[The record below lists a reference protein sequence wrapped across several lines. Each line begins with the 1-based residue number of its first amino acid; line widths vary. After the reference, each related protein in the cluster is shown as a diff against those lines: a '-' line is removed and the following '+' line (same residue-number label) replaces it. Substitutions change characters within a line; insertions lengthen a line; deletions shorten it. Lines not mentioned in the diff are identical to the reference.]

1 MHTTRT
7 DRENRVERAI
17 KNFEERKRRFFRM
30 DGSKLFGEA
39 EHAERME
46 RLVSELREE
55 VQEEIEGA
63 EADAAQPSLG
73 YDGLLSRA
81 GGETHMATK
90 AGVGMSRHYNPNV
103 AGREAAEQAL
113 EKAGVD
119 RPDFVVMFGSIG
131 YDQRSLVQAVC
142 ESTGGAPLT
151 GCSVEGTINGDD
163 ADESNFSVVVTAI
176 SSEEL
181 R

>member
-17 KNFEERKRRFFRM
+17 KNFEESKRRFFRM

-63 EADAAQPSLG
+63 EADAAQPSHRLRWAPEQSRRRNAHG
-73 YDGLLSRA
+73 YQSR
-81 GGETHMATK
+81 GRHETA
-90 AGVGMSRHYNPNV
+90 
-103 AGREAAEQAL
+103 
-113 EKAGVD
+113 
-119 RPDFVVMFGSIG
+119 
-131 YDQRSLVQAVC
+131 
-142 ESTGGAPLT
+142 
-151 GCSVEGTINGDD
+151 
-163 ADESNFSVVVTAI
+163 
-176 SSEEL
+176 
-181 R
+181 